1 MVASAYFASAPTV
14 RFLRAVDQLRLLP
27 AAHRQQLASAV
38 FARIKPFIGSHD
50 LDEIRGA
57 ARVVQD
63 ERWRLIAA
71 GGCKP
76 SDAGFADIII
86 AEQWL
91 LAQVEL
97 IRAAAPIA
105 EVLAEKRRDT
115 IEEFIRDN
123 LYADSGEVIALHAHM
138 SSPHQ
143 DRGDSSKT
151 AA

>member
-14 RFLRAVDQLRLLP
+14 RFLRAVDRLRLLP
-27 AAHRQQLASAV
+27 AAHRQQIASAV

-57 ARVVQD
+57 ARAVQD

-76 SDAGFADIII
+76 TDAGFADIII

-97 IRAAAPIA
+97 VRAVAPIA

-123 LYADSGEVIALHAHM
+123 LYADSGEVIALHAHA

-143 DRGDSSKT
+143 DRDSSKT

>member
-14 RFLRAVDQLRLLP
+14 RFLRAVDRLRLLP
-27 AAHRQQLASAV
+27 AAHRQQIASAV

-57 ARVVQD
+57 ARAVQD

-76 SDAGFADIII
+76 TDAGFADIII

-91 LAQVEL
+91 LAQVEVV
-97 IRAAAPIA
+97 RAAAPIA

-123 LYADSGEVIALHAHM
+123 LYADSGEVVALHAHA
-138 SSPHQ
+138 SSPHR
-143 DRGDSSKT
+143 DHASSKT

>member
-27 AAHRQQLASAV
+27 AANRQQIASAV
-38 FARIKPFIGSHD
+38 LARIKPFIGSHD
-50 LDEIRGA
+50 LDEVRGA

-76 SDAGFADIII
+76 TDTGFADIII

-97 IRAAAPIA
+97 MRAVAPIA

-123 LYADSGEVIALHAHM
+123 LYADSGEVIPLHAHAA
-138 SSPHQ
+138 PQHQ
-143 DRGDSSKT
+143 HHGDSSKT